1 MFCTGGPASD
11 SARCFLTQEP
21 VNSAFMPAPSPEL
34 PTLGKYRILIVE
46 DDPAQRELLLLH
58 LQSWGLNVVGAGDGR
73 EALSFLGSDDSI
85 KLLITDLKMPV
96 IDGLELLRRIQKSS
110 RAKLYSIVLSGV
122 SDRGTLINTLDA
134 GATDYMVKPCH
145 PKQLFARLAVLDK
158 VMALEEGHRALVK
171 DLFDVM
177 GEMLGSRDNYTL
189 VHCVRVAAISKRIA
203 GIMGLSRDEIEALEI
218 GCLVHD
224 IGKIAIPD
232 DILLKPDRF
241 DKRDRRIMNMHP
253 VIGAGFLASRYP
265 DDRVIKIILNHHE
278 RLDGSG
284 YPQGLR
290 ARDIPTLVRIV
301 AVADIYEALV
311 AKRPYKQPFK
321 KDRAMAILNEE
332 AGQGRVDRDVVVALG
347 RALRNWDPL
356 SIKRPVTMDTTEI
369 ESFRR
374 IAYFREPLCN
384 FYNYRYLLA
393 RDRGFALQCGNAG
406 YYLLLIDFVRL
417 KEVNRDLGYLKTDQL
432 LDEFGETIQV
442 FLSEYNKKYACLPG
456 ESILCRKGADYLI
469 YISYPDAM
477 VGQIEKKIREILES
491 FKKSWGLD
499 AKLLLKS
506 FACGFP
512 LEDSL
517 DQMFFTEA

>member
-1 MFCTGGPASD
+1 M
-11 SARCFLTQEP
+11 TQEP
-21 VNSAFMPAPSPEL
+21 VYSGFMPASSPEL

-58 LQSWGLNVVGAGDGR
+58 LQNWGLNVIGARDGR
-73 EALSFLGSDDSI
+73 EALSILGGDDSI
-85 KLLITDLKMPV
+85 KLLITDLKMPA
-96 IDGLELLRRIQKSS
+96 IDGLELLKRIQKSS

-122 SDRGTLINTLDA
+122 SDRRTLINTLDA

-145 PKQLFARLAVLDK
+145 PEQLFARLAVLDK
-158 VMALEEGHRALVK
+158 IMALEEGHRALVK

-189 VHCVRVAAISKRIA
+189 EHCVRVAAISKRIA
-203 GIMGLSRDEIEALEI
+203 RVMGLSMNEIEALEI

-253 VIGAGFLASRYP
+253 VIGAGFLAPRYP

-284 YPQGLR
+284 YPQGLK
-290 ARDIPTLVRIV
+290 AEEIPRFVRIV
-301 AVADIYEALV
+301 AAADIYEALV
-311 AKRPYKQPFK
+311 AKRPYKRPFK
-321 KDRAMAILNEE
+321 KDKAITILRQE
-332 AGQGRVDRDVVVALG
+332 AAEGRIDQSVVQALEQV
-347 RALRNWDPL
+347 LEDWDPL
-356 SIKRPVTMDTTEI
+356 SIKRPVTTDTTEI

-393 RDRGFALQCGNAG
+393 RDKGFASQGRIAG
-406 YYLLLIDFVRL
+406 YHLILIDFVNL
-417 KEVNRDLGYLKTDQL
+417 KGVNRILGYLKTDQL
-432 LDEFGETIQV
+432 LDEFGETIQL
-442 FLSEYNKKYACLPG
+442 FLSEYNKKHANFPG
-456 ESILCRKGADYLI
+456 EAILCRKGADYLI
-469 YISYPDAM
+469 YCSYSRNLLKQLYETIK
-477 VGQIEKKIREILES
+477 QILGSFRET
-491 FKKSWGLD
+491 WGLE

-506 FACGFP
+506 FDPGFP

-517 DQMFFTEA
+517 DRMFFTDDQEMENESG